1 MNNTLRYLIAALTL
15 TVLCAVSI
23 SAQEEVGEKAATE
36 IQPPID
42 ISSEIGEEI
51 EEIEETVSENLTKKW
66 NLFIRIGVAAA
77 VVILQILLIHLI
89 KKCFDWLHDK
99 AAKTKEA
106 LLKPIKIKNYQLINS
121 DQILSFIHFLLKVI
135 QAIATLFQLFI
146 TLPIVF
152 SLFEPT
158 QDFASKLFSY
168 ILNPLKRMARSLVDY
183 IPNIITIIII
193 IIVTI
198 YTLRALRFFTVQIER
213 KKLVLP
219 GFYSDWAQ
227 PTFNILRVL
236 LYAFSIIMIYPFLP
250 SSETDVFKGV
260 SVFIGLIFS
269 LGSSSF
275 W

>member
-198 YTLRALRFFTVQIER
+198 YTLRALRF
-213 KKLVLP
+213 LP
-219 GFYSDWAQ
+219 FRLNAKNWCC
-227 PTFNILRVL
+227 R
-236 LYAFSIIMIYPFLP
+236 
-250 SSETDVFKGV
+250 
-260 SVFIGLIFS
+260 VFILIGRSRLSTYCACCYMLFQLS
-269 LGSSSF
+269 
-275 W
+275 